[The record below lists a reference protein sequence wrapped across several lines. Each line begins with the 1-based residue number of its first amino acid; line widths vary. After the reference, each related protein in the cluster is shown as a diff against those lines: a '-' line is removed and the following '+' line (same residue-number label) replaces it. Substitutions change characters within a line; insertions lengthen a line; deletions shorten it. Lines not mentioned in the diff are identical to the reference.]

1 MLTEMQREEA
11 ADSLARAAETRI
23 QAPRLSEQWPGMGID
38 DSYAISALLARRR
51 QAAGARLI
59 GHKVGLTSRAMQR
72 SSKIDEPDYGHVF
85 DDMLLANG
93 ASVNFAD
100 FCVPRVEPELTF
112 VLKSR
117 LKGPGVTLVDV
128 LNATDHVVPS
138 IEIIDARVEEPRRI
152 TDTVAD
158 NGAAAGQ
165 VLGGRPVR
173 PDAVDLTR
181 IGAAFY
187 RNSEIEETGLAVGVL
202 GHPGLAVA
210 WLANRLADFG
220 VPLEAGHMVLT
231 GAFTRPVWATAGDT
245 LHADFGDLG
254 QVAVSFT

>member
-1 MLTEMQREEA
+1 MLSESQREEA
-11 ADSLARAAETRI
+11 AAILARAAENRI
-23 QAPRLSEQWPGMGID
+23 QAPRPSERWPEMEIA
-38 DSYAISALLARRR
+38 DSYAISALMAARRS
-51 QAAGARLI
+51 ASGARLI

-72 SSKIDEPDYGHVF
+72 SSKIDEPDYGHIF
-85 DDMLLANG
+85 DDMLLENG
-93 ASVNFAD
+93 AVVAFSD

-117 LKGPGVTLVDV
+117 LEGPGVTLIDV
-128 LNATDHVVPS
+128 LNATDHVLPS

-158 NGAAAGQ
+158 NGAAAGL

-187 RNSEIEETGLAVGVL
+187 RNSAIEETGLAVGVL
-202 GHPGLAVA
+202 GHPALAVA
-210 WLANRLADFG
+210 WLANRLAGFG
-220 VPLEAGHMVLT
+220 VALEAGHMVLT
-231 GAFTRPVWATAGDT
+231 GAFTRPVWAAAGDT